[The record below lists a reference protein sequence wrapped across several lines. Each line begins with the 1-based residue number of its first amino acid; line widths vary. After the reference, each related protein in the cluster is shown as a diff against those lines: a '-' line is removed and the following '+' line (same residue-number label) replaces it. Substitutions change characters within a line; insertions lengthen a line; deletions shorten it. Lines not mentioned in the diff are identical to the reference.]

1 MMISSG
7 TRLGIIPVVLV
18 SVLTLWVG
26 VGICPAADRS
36 ELAVIMKTIPPN
48 GPFWQYGTLE
58 MRRKTKKAGVP
69 AVIFSHWSHRAQ
81 YTCRVCHEELGFS
94 MHSGDTGIS
103 RAQYTSGK
111 YCGAC
116 HDGKTAFTVQDGA
129 VRQCDR
135 CHMKDTQALQK
146 QFDSFTKNLP
156 FASFGN
162 GIDWAAAISSGKIN
176 PQNALKSEQ
185 AILPL
190 PEKLRS
196 PMKLGTATPRSAVT
210 FSHEEHCFE
219 IDCSACHPEIFNI
232 KKKGTKAFTMENN
245 IYGNYCGVC
254 HMRVA
259 FPMNDCKRCHP
270 QMSGGF
276 YSP

>member
-1 MMISSG
+1 
-7 TRLGIIPVVLV
+7 VVLV
-18 SVLTLWVG
+18 LAVALWG
-26 VGICPAADRS
+26 GISLAADRA
-36 ELAVIMKTIPPN
+36 ELAIIMKSIPPN
-48 GPFWQYGTLE
+48 GPFWKYGTLE
-58 MRRKTKKAGVP
+58 MRRKTKKAGMT
-69 AVIFSHWSHRAQ
+69 AVVFSHWSHRSQ
-81 YTCRVCHEELGFS
+81 YTCRVCHQELGFS
-94 MHSGDTGIS
+94 MHSGDTGIT

-129 VRQCDR
+129 GRQCDK
-135 CHMKDTQALQK
+135 CHLKDTQALQK
-146 QFDSFTKNLP
+146 QFDKYAKDLP
-156 FASFGN
+156 FANFGN
-162 GIDWAAAISSGKIN
+162 GIDWSEAIRRGKVS
-176 PQNALKSEQ
+176 PVNALESEKS
-185 AILPL
+185 IIPL

-196 PMKLGTATPRSAVT
+196 PMKLGTSAPRSDVT
-210 FSHEEHCFE
+210 FSHEEHNFE

-270 QMSGGF
+270 QMSGNML
-276 YSP
+276 SP